1 MAEKGFS
8 LLEVDSIP
16 FNGTE
21 KVIQITVSM
30 MSRCYVAALYAILL
44 FWRRRYEGSAPQDK
58 IFDMLFLSYTFFER
72 ASIRVPKTKGIDC
85 TNAQQP
91 YDNIHDS
98 DKHFFE
104 TQYLAIS
111 EVFPGYHDQNILL

>member
-1 MAEKGFS
+1 M
-8 LLEVDSIP
+8 
-16 FNGTE
+16 
-21 KVIQITVSM
+21 IQITVSM

-44 FWRRRYEGSAPQDK
+44 FWRQPYEGSAPQDK
-58 IFDMLFLSYTFFER
+58 IFDMLFFLDHIHFFWKQLVSGCHKPRELIAR
-72 ASIRVPKTKGIDC
+72 MPSSPSDK
-85 TNAQQP
+85 
-91 YDNIHDS
+91 IHDL

>member
-1 MAEKGFS
+1 MAVKVFILLDFDS
-8 LLEVDSIP
+8 LP

-44 FWRRRYEGSAPQDK
+44 FWRQQYEGSAPQDK
-58 IFDMLFLSYTFFER
+58 IFDMFFLSYTFFLKEL
-72 ASIRVPKTKGIDC
+72 IRVPKTKGIDC

-91 YDNIHDS
+91 YDNNHD
-98 DKHFFE
+98 
-104 TQYLAIS
+104 L
-111 EVFPGYHDQNILL
+111 